1 MATNNLAYN
10 NFDRNIKSA
19 SDLIN
24 LHSVIVEKM
33 PLVAGEAEEILRAS
47 IALSVGAF
55 DNFLHDF
62 YRSEIVESYIGTGN
76 FQIQFDKIKISI
88 EGLKNID
95 NSKNDNEKRNYL
107 SQELRKIQ
115 RSDSYQSP
123 RSVENLFIGLNLKN
137 VWTKIEE
144 QGLLK
149 MKSKD
154 IKAELANIIDRRNKI
169 VHESDWDYI
178 NDQKYN
184 IENKD
189 AYDVLQFILSL
200 VKSIN
205 SLQPEK
211 NLKELI

>member
-24 LHSVIVEKM
+24 LHAVIVNNM
-33 PLVAGEAEEILRAS
+33 PLIAGEAEEVLRAS
-47 IALSVGAF
+47 VALCVSAF

-62 YRSEIVESYIGTGN
+62 YRTEIVESYIGTGN
-76 FQIQFDKIKISI
+76 FEIQFDKIKISI
-88 EGLKNID
+88 EGLKNIA
-95 NSKNDNEKRNYL
+95 NSKKDDEKRNYL

-123 RSVENLFIGLNLKN
+123 RSVENLFVGLNLKN
-137 VWTKIEE
+137 VWSRIEE

-178 NDQKYN
+178 NDQKYS
-184 IENKD
+184 IESKD
-189 AYDVLQFILSL
+189 ANDVLKFIQSL

-205 SLQPEK
+205 NLQPEK
-211 NLKELI
+211 NIQEVI